1 MPRPR
6 LDAPVPE
13 LKLAPALD
21 GVRELMGD
29 KIGTRER
36 LILLTIDEIM
46 KSGPSDFNARLVCER
61 LQVKQSMVPYH
72 FGSRD
77 GLITEAT
84 IWAFRDWS
92 RNSID
97 VVRRTKGDGEKRLR
111 SYVNAEIDWAVRMG
125 SIALLVQYPMLSEPV
140 RIQLER
146 EYGVEMRQKLEYHL
160 AVLTD
165 LVIDIRTGTTNPL
178 DYDET
183 NPPGSEFA
191 IQHSSEFLAASSIS
205 WASHGIQMWA
215 SGSHL
220 STQSFWS
227 LDIPKIAVKFAMKN
241 HIDEI
246 IAIAKGR

>member
-13 LKLAPALD
+13 LHLSPALD
-21 GVRELMGD
+21 GVKKLMGD
-29 KIGTRER
+29 AIGTRER
-36 LILLTIDEIM
+36 LILLAIDEIIR
-46 KSGPSDFNARLVCER
+46 SGPSDFNARIVCDR

-92 RNSID
+92 RHAID
-97 VVRRTKGDGEKRLR
+97 ILRRTRGDGETRLR
-111 SYVNAEIDWAVRMG
+111 AYVKAEIDWAIRVG
-125 SIALLVQYPMLSEPV
+125 ALALLVQYPTLSEPV
-140 RIQLER
+140 RIQLDEKH
-146 EYGVEMRQKLEYHL
+146 GQEMRRVLEFHL

-165 LVIDIRTGTTNPL
+165 LVIDIRTGSTNPL
-178 DYDET
+178 GYDESNYPGVENAVQ
-183 NPPGSEFA
+183 NPT
-191 IQHSSEFLAASSIS
+191 EFLAATSIS
-205 WASHGIQMWA
+205 WAAHGIQMWT

-227 LDIPKIAVKFAMKN
+227 LDIPKVAVKFAMKN

-246 IAIAKGR
+246 VAIAKGR

>member
-21 GVRELMGD
+21 GVRELMGE

-36 LILLTIDEIM
+36 LILLAIDEIM

-92 RNSID
+92 RNAID
-97 VVRRTKGDGEKRLR
+97 TVRRTKGDGEKRLR
-111 SYVNAEIDWAVRMG
+111 AYVNAEIDWAVRMG

-140 RIQLER
+140 RIQLDR
-146 EYGVEMRQKLEYHL
+146 EYGV
-160 AVLTD
+160 
-165 LVIDIRTGTTNPL
+165 
-178 DYDET
+178 
-183 NPPGSEFA
+183 
-191 IQHSSEFLAASSIS
+191 
-205 WASHGIQMWA
+205 
-215 SGSHL
+215 
-220 STQSFWS
+220 
-227 LDIPKIAVKFAMKN
+227 
-241 HIDEI
+241 
-246 IAIAKGR
+246 